1 MTTKI
6 IMKLPCFFSAVRHL
20 LSVVSPPS
28 SVFSGLSSVVC
39 RPAFALRATVGKLAS
54 VVCLLAASAWAGDL
68 TTDNLTVTKD
78 ATIMGNMY
86 FSSTTGGTNG
96 GGTATGGTITT
107 NGNYC
112 IHTFTNVGTTDFVV
126 SGGSL
131 TCDVLIVGGG
141 GGGGVNIGGGGGGGG
156 VIYLQQLSLSGSKTV
171 SVGTNGSSAANGGDS
186 TFGTNVAFGGGSGG
200 SESSRSG
207 KNGGCG
213 GGGWG
218 GESGTGGSGSNGQG
232 CNGGGTNVRYQGSAG
247 GGACSVGGNGQHLG
261 GLDCGGNGGMGITND
276 ISGANQI
283 YSSGGG
289 GAAGAYTPYIG
300 STNYGFGG
308 QGAGDGGVSDNGA
321 TLRVRGNASYYGCGG
336 GGGIWLSCGG
346 DVTGGNGF
354 QGIVIVRY
362 SATTSS
368 NITTLSI
375 SSNGIS
381 QTGASGANVLM
392 GKVGVGTNNPAEQL
406 HVVGNARVDGTNI
419 VSAITLGG
427 ETRTTWPT
435 GNLSASNNLSDIAD
449 QAAAR
454 ANLGLGSAATNEA
467 GAFLSPNGDGSQI
480 TGITAT
486 QVGALS
492 TNAGALIAANNLS
505 DVANQATARDNLG
518 ALSTTGGVVNG
529 SLDITGSITAGAPAG
544 DIPMGV
550 YTNQ

>member
-1 MTTKI
+1 M
-6 IMKLPCFFSAVRHL
+6 
-20 LSVVSPPS
+20 
-28 SVFSGLSSVVC
+28 
-39 RPAFALRATVGKLAS
+39 
-54 VVCLLAASAWAGDL
+54 
-68 TTDNLTVTKD
+68 
-78 ATIMGNMY
+78 
-86 FSSTTGGTNG
+86 
-96 GGTATGGTITT
+96 
-107 NGNYC
+107 
-112 IHTFTNVGTTDFVV
+112 
-126 SGGSL
+126 
-131 TCDVLIVGGG
+131 
-141 GGGGVNIGGGGGGGG
+141 
-156 VIYLQQLSLSGSKTV
+156 
-171 SVGTNGSSAANGGDS
+171 
-186 TFGTNVAFGGGSGG
+186 
-200 SESSRSG
+200 
-207 KNGGCG
+207 
-213 GGGWG
+213 
-218 GESGTGGSGSNGQG
+218 
-232 CNGGGTNVRYQGSAG
+232 
-247 GGACSVGGNGQHLG
+247 
-261 GLDCGGNGGMGITND
+261 
-276 ISGANQI
+276 
-283 YSSGGG
+283 
-289 GAAGAYTPYIG
+289 
-300 STNYGFGG
+300 
-308 QGAGDGGVSDNGA
+308 
-321 TLRVRGNASYYGCGG
+321 
-336 GGGIWLSCGG
+336 
-346 DVTGGNGF
+346 
-354 QGIVIVRY
+354 IVRY